1 MLKSFYRDE
10 GPSEFEIHDENV
22 ASQQFV
28 ERLGIA
34 NVIKQWRTI
43 VVVVVA
49 CVGVAFV
56 YVLIAPRQY
65 KATALVSIDSTG
77 DSVMR
82 TATAPPDF
90 NVQSANVDGQVE
102 VMRSEQLLRRVAAA
116 VSKDGAVTKD
126 SASAALLSLN
136 TSSSWPFGA
145 LVPWPAST
153 DDTASNAD
161 TVQELIKRT
170 SAKRRGLTHIVEL
183 TAAMPDRESA
193 AAVANAYAGA
203 FIADQTRRREESARR
218 TSQMLQARAVELEQ
232 KAQDA
237 QRAVEQLKFTG
248 SQQGEN
254 SATARVTLQTLEST
268 AQTYRLLHDKF
279 LERYAETWQQQFL
292 SVPDAQI
299 VSQAYPP
306 TNKSAPRTLLI
317 LAAALL
323 IGVSL
328 GTIAVLL
335 RERMPTRLSF

>member
-10 GPSEFEIHDENV
+10 VPPEFEIHDENV
-22 ASQQFV
+22 ASQQFA

-43 VVVVVA
+43 VVVVIA

-153 DDTASNAD
+153 DDTVSNSD

-183 TAAMPDRESA
+183 TAAMPDRNPPRLSPMPMP
-193 AAVANAYAGA
+193 GLSLP
-203 FIADQTRRREESARR
+203 TRRGGVRKCSPHQPNAASTCRR
-218 TSQMLQARAVELEQ
+218 TRAEGSRCATRCRAVEIHRLPTGG
-232 KAQDA
+232 KFRH
-237 QRAVEQLKFTG
+237 RAGHAANLGKHG
-248 SQQGEN
+248 
-254 SATARVTLQTLEST
+254 A
-268 AQTYRLLHDKF
+268 D
-279 LERYAETWQQQFL
+279 L
-292 SVPDAQI
+292 SP
-299 VSQAYPP
+299 
-306 TNKSAPRTLLI
+306 
-317 LAAALL
+317 AA
-323 IGVSL
+323 
-328 GTIAVLL
+328 
-335 RERMPTRLSF
+335 